1 LVSASEM
8 DGGRRLGASSRIRP
22 SATFTSAHARPSA
35 SSSSHCMS
43 RGESGF
49 AYTEQWAKRQN
60 FPPNLDRLIHR
71 YQLPPEIVP
80 GWRMM
85 GSIMIPES
93 SLSERSSAE
102 SKKVQRW
109 EVPNTG
115 FAMTYQIFVSSSD
128 DSTGPVVIGSRQGQS
143 AGIVG
148 GRRKTVG
155 VPAPVR
161 SRRAAWARRRVG
173 ASGRAHRGRPRPPV

>member
-1 LVSASEM
+1 
-8 DGGRRLGASSRIRP
+8 
-22 SATFTSAHARPSA
+22 
-35 SSSSHCMS
+35 MS

-102 SKKVQRW
+102 SKKVQWW

-128 DSTGPVVIGSRQGQS
+128 DSTGPVVIGSRQS
-143 AGIVG
+143 RFIPAGPRRLRNGRGNRG
-148 GRRKTVG
+148 GLRTV
-155 VPAPVR
+155 
-161 SRRAAWARRRVG
+161 
-173 ASGRAHRGRPRPPV
+173 